1 MTAIRQEAMQMLEK
15 VPEDKL
21 SFVIQIMQG
30 VNGLL
35 ESTEEKEKDAL
46 NLKQFVMASTQRGQD
61 ADGFVREL
69 RDHDRFY
76 RVFIDTA
83 PIIYFLENSS
93 LYMESMERFFAKCVK
108 EHKQIVISALTVE
121 EYLVSPYSN
130 GQMEYV
136 DNFKRFIK
144 YMDVEVVD
152 IDATIAERGAK
163 IRGQYKNFKAMD
175 SLPDCSSGSEK
186 M

>member
-1 MTAIRQEAMQMLEK
+1 MT
-15 VPEDKL
+15 D
-21 SFVIQIMQG
+21 F
-30 VNGLL
+30 N
-35 ESTEEKEKDAL
+35 
-46 NLKQFVMASTQRGQD
+46 
-61 ADGFVREL
+61 
-69 RDHDRFY
+69 

-175 SLPDCSSGSEK
+175 SLQIAAAVVRKCDVFFTNDKQLRQEK
-186 M
+186 ELPCITMEDIQ